1 MNFERFAENLLELDN
16 RIIFVGIVNDQYN
29 LLHSCFREEAKLHS
43 DPKIIRNFMA
53 LAPRLTM
60 NELEKSKP
68 NLGSVSSVLVRF
80 AKRVFIFS
88 RYDDYVIVVG
98 LDVDVQTPLPDLV
111 AKLIKDA
118 AGRAPD
124 LPVPLQKVEVSATT
138 KSI

>member
-1 MNFERFAENLLELDN
+1 
-16 RIIFVGIVNDQYN
+16 
-29 LLHSCFREEAKLHS
+29 
-43 DPKIIRNFMA
+43 
-53 LAPRLTM
+53 M

-98 LDVDVQTPLPDLV
+98 LDVDVQTPLPELV

-124 LPVPLQKVEVSATT
+124 LPVPSQKVEVSATT